1 MASTLQELIKT
12 CETAYLEKT
21 AEYDRI
27 KEVYAKTQFDLLNAQ
42 EAAFNAFK
50 KWSSAKEHLL
60 VALVNERSTAQ
71 TVSTKAEE

>member
-1 MASTLQELIKT
+1 MTTSLQELIKT
-12 CETAYLEKT
+12 CETAYLEKV
-21 AEYDRI
+21 AEYDKI

-60 VALVNERSTAQ
+60 VALVNERNTTQ
-71 TVSTKAEE
+71 TVSTKVEE